1 MKAYKVLALLKKV
14 PLLKA
19 GDRRV
24 KVNGEPF
31 TVDYRVV
38 ADDLFSD
45 GLQSLE
51 EALSELEAVKAELEK
66 VKLDLHI
73 EKEAHKVD
81 ADLLKQAEA
90 ERDELREALD
100 DKTKRFNTACN
111 QWDQLK
117 KVLDQ
122 TEEELK
128 GFKLAEEHQRKN
140 AVAALL
146 DLGKCQEEVQRLTAL
161 LTSLG
166 HEQD

>member
-19 GDRRV
+19 GDIRV
-24 KVNGEPF
+24 KVNGEPLK
-31 TVDYRVV
+31 VDYRVV

-51 EALSELEAVKAELEK
+51 EALAELETVKAELEK
-66 VKLDLHI
+66 YQLSESSFRLKLRRA
-73 EKEAHKVD
+73 EK
-81 ADLLKQAEA
+81 